1 MLVNAVIKW
10 FCVNSN
16 STGDVF
22 PVQAFAAF
30 HDDTHKLKGF
40 TIMPILLHPGSRI
53 GSVTLNSSDPF
64 EPLLIDPE
72 TLGHQDDVNYLM
84 EGT

>member
-1 MLVNAVIKW
+1 M
-10 FCVNSN
+10 
-16 STGDVF
+16 F
-22 PVQAFAAF
+22 PVQAFAAL

-72 TLGHQDDVNYLM
+72 TLGHKDDVDYLI